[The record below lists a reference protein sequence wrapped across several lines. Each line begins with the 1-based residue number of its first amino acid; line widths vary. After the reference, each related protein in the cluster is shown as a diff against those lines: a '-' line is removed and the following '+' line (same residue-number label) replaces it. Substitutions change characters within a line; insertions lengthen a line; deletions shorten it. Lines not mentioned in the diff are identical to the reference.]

1 MTATRIRALVVFVA
15 MVTTAALAHWAT
27 PTTHLSD
34 VLGKPDLEK
43 IFPSEFAG
51 WRVDVRAAMVLPSPQ
66 TQAILDSIYNQTLS
80 RTYIN
85 AAGDRIMLSV
95 AYGGDQSDA
104 TRAHLPEVC
113 YPAQGF
119 QITANSTGQLDLAGR
134 TVSTRL
140 LMSKLGQRNEP
151 ITYWLVVGDRV
162 TLSRTD
168 QKLTQ
173 FRLGLKGLIP
183 DGMLVRVSSI
193 DADMA
198 RGHRIQAQ
206 FLADMAAAFS
216 ETARDRVFGA
226 LVAAR

>member
-1 MTATRIRALVVFVA
+1 MTAARIRALMVFVA

-43 IFPSEFAG
+43 IFPTEFAD
-51 WRVDVRAAMVLPSPQ
+51 WRVDIRAAMVLPSPQ

-85 AAGDRIMLSV
+85 AAGDRVMLSV

-119 QITANSTGQLDLAGR
+119 QITASSAGQLDLAGR
-134 TVSTRL
+134 AVRTRL

-151 ITYWLVVGDRV
+151 ITYWLIVGDRV
-162 TLSRTD
+162 TLSRSD

-193 DADMA
+193 DGDMA
-198 RGHRIQAQ
+198 RGHRMQAQ
-206 FLADMAAAFS
+206 FLTDMAAAFS
-216 ETARDRVFGA
+216 ETSRDRVFGT
-226 LVAAR
+226 VNAAR

>member
-1 MTATRIRALVVFVA
+1 MSTARIRAMIVFVA
-15 MVTTAALAHWAT
+15 MAATAAFAHWAT

-43 IFPSEFAG
+43 IFPIEFAD
-51 WRVDVRAAMVLPSPQ
+51 WRVDARSAMVLPSPQ

-85 AAGDRIMLSV
+85 AAGERIMLSV

-119 QITANSTGQLDLAGR
+119 QITSYSTGQLDLAGR
-134 TVSTRL
+134 AVSTRL

-162 TLSRTD
+162 TVSRTD

-198 RGHRIQAQ
+198 RGHRLQAK
-206 FLADMAAAFS
+206 FLNDMASAFT
-216 ETARDRVFGA
+216 ETSRDRVFGTIS
-226 LVAAR
+226 AAH